1 MDCCQILNPRQF
13 QTKDWYSPL
22 NQKFRSGK
30 RLPSRLD
37 PDVRVVSS
45 GLLVDNGSFDQFRDA
60 LAQQKIKLIT
70 WGELARG
77 R

>member
-1 MDCCQILNPRQF
+1 
-13 QTKDWYSPL
+13 
-22 NQKFRSGK
+22 
-30 RLPSRLD
+30 
-37 PDVRVVSS
+37 VSS